1 MWPAPGSS
9 PTRRTDLCSWAEQ
22 IPKGIS
28 AFVAPRSTARN
39 PEVGLHNTLLL
50 PSKPRRTGGTRE
62 RRSSGTTDLLRLY
75 LQDIGRVDLLTNE
88 EEVTLAR
95 LVQRREAL
103 LHQQR
108 ELAESDAAI
117 GELHRL
123 EELQRREA
131 NQHSHWPT
139 KQEWA
144 RAAGL
149 PLQELQKRIDLGY
162 QVWAEQAQLE
172 AKDLKLAL
180 RNGRRAKDHMIQAN
194 LRLVVAVAKKY
205 QQRGMEIL
213 DLVQEGT
220 LGLERAVEKFD
231 PTRGFRF
238 STYAYWWIR
247 QGITRA
253 IATQSRTIRLPVH
266 VTEKLNRIKRVQQE
280 IASNEGRL
288 ASISDLARELG
299 ISEDTVRQTLARVPR
314 SVSLDTRVGR
324 EQDTQLGDLI
334 EDSHATPEQTLTIDE
349 LHNDLEDLLE
359 ELTSREAAVLRRRFG
374 LEDDTPQTLAQIGEE
389 LKLSRERVR
398 QIETRALLKLRQPQ
412 RRSKVRDYIQGLD
425 S

>member
-1 MWPAPGSS
+1 M
-9 PTRRTDLCSWAEQ
+9 
-22 IPKGIS
+22 
-28 AFVAPRSTARN
+28 
-39 PEVGLHNTLLL
+39 
-50 PSKPRRTGGTRE
+50 
-62 RRSSGTTDLLRLY
+62 RLY
-75 LQDIGRVDLLTNE
+75 LQDIGRVDLLTSE

-95 LVQRREAL
+95 LVQRRETL
-103 LHQQR
+103 LKQQR
-108 ELAESDAAI
+108 ELSDTNQAI

-131 NQHSHWPT
+131 NHHSHWPT

-144 RAAGL
+144 RAAAL
-149 PLQELQKRIDLGY
+149 TLQELQNRIDAGY
-162 QVWAEQAQLE
+162 EVWAEKAAID
-172 AKDLKLAL
+172 AKELKLSL

-247 QGITRA
+247 QGMTRA

-280 IASNEGRL
+280 IASNEGRI
-288 ASISDLARELG
+288 ASIADLARELG
-299 ISEDTVRQTLARVPR
+299 ISEDTVRQTLERVPR
-314 SVSLDTRVGR
+314 SVSLDSRVGKD
-324 EQDTQLGDLI
+324 QDTQLGDLI
-334 EDSHATPEQTLTIDE
+334 EDGKATPEETLTHDE
-349 LHNDLEDLLE
+349 LHNDLEGLLD
-359 ELTSREAAVLRRRFG
+359 ELTPREASVLRRRFG

-412 RRSKVRDYIQGLD
+412 KRSKIRDYIQGLD

>member
-1 MWPAPGSS
+1 M
-9 PTRRTDLCSWAEQ
+9 CS
-22 IPKGIS
+22 
-28 AFVAPRSTARN
+28 
-39 PEVGLHNTLLL
+39 LL
-50 PSKPRRTGGTRE
+50 PRQPRRTGETRE
-62 RRSSGTTDLLRLY
+62 RRSGTTDLLRLY

-95 LVQRREAL
+95 LVQRREKL
-103 LHQQR
+103 LQQQR
-108 ELAESDAAI
+108 HLADEHEAI

-139 KQEWA
+139 RQEWA
-144 RAAGL
+144 KAAGL
-149 PLQELQKRIDLGY
+149 SLQELQQRIEAGY
-162 QVWAEQAQLE
+162 SAWADKAELE
-172 AKDLKLAL
+172 PKELKNAL

-205 QQRGMEIL
+205 QQRGMELL

-266 VTEKLNRIKRVQQE
+266 ITEKLNRIKKAQRD
-280 IASNEGRL
+280 IASRLGRTATL
-288 ASISDLARELG
+288 KDLSQELQL
-299 ISEDTVRQTLARVPR
+299 SEEVVRQTLMRVPR

-324 EQDTQLGDLI
+324 DMDTELGDLL
-334 EDSHATPEQTLTIDE
+334 EDGMPTPEQRLTRE
-349 LHNDLEDLLE
+349 KLHDDLLVLLN
-359 ELTSREAAVLRRRFG
+359 ELSGREARVIRLRFG
-374 LEDDTPQTLAQIGEE
+374 LDDDTPQTLAEIGKT
-389 LKLSRERVR
+389 LDLSRERVR
-398 QIETRALLKLRQPQ
+398 QIESRALHKLRLPE
-412 RRSKVRDYIQGLD
+412 RRGRVRDYMEDLD
-425 S
+425 

>member
-1 MWPAPGSS
+1 MKSLPRQ
-9 PTRRTDLCSWAEQ
+9 TRRTGETRD
-22 IPKGIS
+22 
-28 AFVAPRSTARN
+28 
-39 PEVGLHNTLLL
+39 
-50 PSKPRRTGGTRE
+50 RR
-62 RRSSGTTDLLRLY
+62 SGTTDLLRLY

-103 LHQQR
+103 LQQQR
-108 ELAESDAAI
+108 QLADSDVAI

-123 EELQRREA
+123 EKLQRQEA
-131 NQHSHWPT
+131 NRHSHWPT

-149 PLQELQKRIDLGY
+149 TLQDLQQRIETGY
-162 QVWAEQAQLE
+162 QAWGVQAGLE
-172 AKDLKLAL
+172 SKELKLAL
-180 RNGRRAKDHMIQAN
+180 RHGRRAKDHMIQAN

-205 QQRGMEIL
+205 QQRGMELL

-280 IASNEGRL
+280 IATEKGRL
-288 ASISDLARELG
+288 ASVSDLARELG
-299 ISEDTVRQTLARVPR
+299 LSEETVRMTLMRVPR
-314 SVSLDTRVGR
+314 SVSLETRVGKD
-324 EQDTQLGDLI
+324 QDTQLGDLL
-334 EDSHATPEQTLTIDE
+334 EDGSATPEQTLTRDSLHDDLEHLLDE
-349 LHNDLEDLLE
+349 L
-359 ELTSREAAVLRRRFG
+359 TPREAEVIRSRFG
-374 LEDDTPQTLAQIGEE
+374 LEDDHPRTLAEIGEAMA
-389 LKLSRERVR
+389 LSRERVR

-412 RRSKVRDYIQGLD
+412 RRSKVKDYILGLD

>member
-1 MWPAPGSS
+1 M
-9 PTRRTDLCSWAEQ
+9 
-22 IPKGIS
+22 
-28 AFVAPRSTARN
+28 
-39 PEVGLHNTLLL
+39 
-50 PSKPRRTGGTRE
+50 
-62 RRSSGTTDLLRLY
+62 RLY
-75 LQDIGRVDLLTNE
+75 LQDIGRVDLLTSE

-95 LVQRREAL
+95 LVQRRETL
-103 LHQQR
+103 LKQQR
-108 ELAESDAAI
+108 ELSDTNQAI

-131 NQHSHWPT
+131 NHHSHWPT

-144 RAAGL
+144 RAAAL
-149 PLQELQKRIDLGY
+149 TLQELQNRIDAGY
-162 QVWAEQAQLE
+162 EAWAEKAAID
-172 AKDLKLAL
+172 AKELKLSL

-247 QGITRA
+247 QGMTRA

-280 IASNEGRL
+280 IASNEGRI
-288 ASISDLARELG
+288 ASIADLARELG
-299 ISEDTVRQTLARVPR
+299 ISEDTVRQTLERVPR
-314 SVSLDTRVGR
+314 SVSLDSRVGKD
-324 EQDTQLGDLI
+324 QDTQLGDLI
-334 EDSHATPEQTLTIDE
+334 EDGKATPEETLTHDE
-349 LHNDLEDLLE
+349 LHNDLEGLLD
-359 ELTSREAAVLRRRFG
+359 ELTPREASVLRRRFG

-398 QIETRALLKLRQPQ
+398 QIETRALLKPVSYTHLTLPT
-412 RRSKVRDYIQGLD
+412 SVIV
-425 S
+425 

>member
-1 MWPAPGSS
+1 MPRLPRRSGETLS
-9 PTRRTDLCSWAEQ
+9 RRT
-22 IPKGIS
+22 
-28 AFVAPRSTARN
+28 
-39 PEVGLHNTLLL
+39 
-50 PSKPRRTGGTRE
+50 
-62 RRSSGTTDLLRLY
+62 SGTTDLLRLY
-75 LQDIGRVDLLTNE
+75 LQDIGRVDLLTSE

-103 LHQQR
+103 LKQQR
-108 ELAESDAAI
+108 ELSDTNPAI

-123 EELQRREA
+123 EDLQRREA
-131 NQHSHWPT
+131 NHHSHWPT

-149 PLQELQKRIDLGY
+149 TLQELQSRIDAGY
-162 QVWAEQAQLE
+162 EAWADKAAID
-172 AKDLKLAL
+172 AKELKVSL

-247 QGITRA
+247 QGMTRA

-266 VTEKLNRIKRVQQE
+266 VTEKLNRIKRVQQD
-280 IASNEGRL
+280 IASNEGRI
-288 ASISDLARELG
+288 ASIADLARELN
-299 ISEDTVRQTLARVPR
+299 ISEETVRQTLERVPR
-314 SVSLDTRVGR
+314 SVSLDSRVGKD
-324 EQDTQLGDLI
+324 QDTQLGDLI
-334 EDSHATPEQTLTIDE
+334 EDGKATPEETLTHDE
-349 LHNDLEDLLE
+349 LHNDLEGLLD

-374 LEDDTPQTLAQIGEE
+374 LEDDTPQTLAQIGED
-389 LKLSRERVR
+389 LQLSRERVR

-412 RRSKVRDYIQGLD
+412 KRSKIWDYIQSLD

>member
-1 MWPAPGSS
+1 
-9 PTRRTDLCSWAEQ
+9 L
-22 IPKGIS
+22 
-28 AFVAPRSTARN
+28 PR
-39 PEVGLHNTLLL
+39 L
-50 PSKPRRTGGTRE
+50 PRRTGETRS
-62 RRSSGTTDLLRLY
+62 RRTSGTTDLLRLY
-75 LQDIGRVDLLTNE
+75 LQDIGRVDLLTSE

-103 LHQQR
+103 LKQQR
-108 ELAESDAAI
+108 ELSDTNPAI

-123 EELQRREA
+123 EDLQRREA
-131 NQHSHWPT
+131 NHHSHWPT

-149 PLQELQKRIDLGY
+149 TLQELQSRIDAGY
-162 QVWAEQAQLE
+162 EAWADKAAID
-172 AKDLKLAL
+172 AKELKVSL

-247 QGITRA
+247 QGMTRA

-266 VTEKLNRIKRVQQE
+266 ITEKLNRIKRVQQD
-280 IASNEGRL
+280 IASNEGRI
-288 ASISDLARELG
+288 ASIADLARELN
-299 ISEDTVRQTLARVPR
+299 ISEETVRQTLERVPR
-314 SVSLDTRVGR
+314 SVSLDSRVGKD
-324 EQDTQLGDLI
+324 QDTQLGDLI
-334 EDSHATPEQTLTIDE
+334 EDGKATPEETLTHDE
-349 LHNDLEDLLE
+349 LHNDLEGLLD

-374 LEDDTPQTLAQIGEE
+374 LEDDTPQTLAQIGED
-389 LKLSRERVR
+389 LQLSRERVR

-412 RRSKVRDYIQGLD
+412 KRSKIWDYIQSLD

>member
-1 MWPAPGSS
+1 M
-9 PTRRTDLCSWAEQ
+9 
-22 IPKGIS
+22 
-28 AFVAPRSTARN
+28 PR
-39 PEVGLHNTLLL
+39 L
-50 PSKPRRTGGTRE
+50 PRRTGETRS

-75 LQDIGRVDLLTNE
+75 LQDIGRVDLLTSE

-103 LHQQR
+103 LKQQR
-108 ELAESDAAI
+108 ELSDTNPTI

-123 EELQRREA
+123 EDLQRREA
-131 NQHSHWPT
+131 NHHSHWPT

-144 RAAGL
+144 RSAGL
-149 PLQELQKRIDLGY
+149 TLQELQSRIDAGY
-162 QVWAEQAQLE
+162 EAWADKAAID
-172 AKDLKLAL
+172 AKELKVSL

-247 QGITRA
+247 QGMTRA

-266 VTEKLNRIKRVQQE
+266 ITEKLNRIKRVQQD
-280 IASNEGRL
+280 IASNEGRI
-288 ASISDLARELG
+288 ASIADLARELN
-299 ISEDTVRQTLARVPR
+299 ISEETVRQTLERVPR
-314 SVSLDTRVGR
+314 SVSLDSRVGKD
-324 EQDTQLGDLI
+324 QDTQLGDLI
-334 EDSHATPEQTLTIDE
+334 EDGKATPEETLTHDE
-349 LHNDLEDLLE
+349 LHNDLEGLLD

-374 LEDDTPQTLAQIGEE
+374 LEDDTPQTLAQIGED
-389 LKLSRERVR
+389 LQLSRERVR

-412 RRSKVRDYIQGLD
+412 KRSKIWDYIQSLD

>member
-1 MWPAPGSS
+1 
-9 PTRRTDLCSWAEQ
+9 
-22 IPKGIS
+22 
-28 AFVAPRSTARN
+28 
-39 PEVGLHNTLLL
+39 
-50 PSKPRRTGGTRE
+50 
-62 RRSSGTTDLLRLY
+62 LRLY
-75 LQDIGRVDLLTNE
+75 LQDIGRVDLLTSE
-88 EEVTLAR
+88 EEVMQAR
-95 LVQRREAL
+95 LVQRRETL
-103 LHQQR
+103 LKQQR
-108 ELAESDAAI
+108 ELSDTNPAI
-117 GELHRL
+117 GELYRL

-131 NQHSHWPT
+131 NHHSHWPT

-149 PLQELQKRIDLGY
+149 SLQGLESRIDAGY
-162 QVWAEQAQLE
+162 VAWAEQAAIE
-172 AKDLKLAL
+172 AKELKLSL

-247 QGITRA
+247 QGMTRA

-280 IASNEGRL
+280 IASNEGRI
-288 ASISDLARELG
+288 ASIADLARELG
-299 ISEDTVRQTLARVPR
+299 ISEDTVRQTLERVPR
-314 SVSLDTRVGR
+314 SVSLDSRVGKD
-324 EQDTQLGDLI
+324 QDTQLGDLI
-334 EDSHATPEQTLTIDE
+334 EDGKATPEETLTHDE
-349 LHNDLEDLLE
+349 LHNDLEGLLD
-359 ELTSREAAVLRRRFG
+359 ELTTREAAVLRRRFG
-374 LEDDTPQTLAQIGEE
+374 LEDDSPQTLAQIGEE

-412 RRSKVRDYIQGLD
+412 KRSKIRDYIQGLD

>member
-9 PTRRTDLCSWAEQ
+9 PTRRTDLFSWAEQ

-28 AFVAPRSTARN
+28 AFVAPRPTARN
-39 PEVGLHNTLLL
+39 PEVGLHNIQLL

-108 ELAESDAAI
+108 DLAESDAAI

-149 PLQELQKRIDLGY
+149 PLPELQKRIDQGY

-172 AKDLKLAL
+172 AKDLRVAL

-324 EQDTQLGDLI
+324 DQDTQLGDLI

-349 LHNDLEDLLE
+349 LHNDLEHLLE

>member
-1 MWPAPGSS
+1 M
-9 PTRRTDLCSWAEQ
+9 
-22 IPKGIS
+22 
-28 AFVAPRSTARN
+28 
-39 PEVGLHNTLLL
+39 
-50 PSKPRRTGGTRE
+50 
-62 RRSSGTTDLLRLY
+62 RLY
-75 LQDIGRVDLLTNE
+75 LQDIGRVDLLTSE
-88 EEVTLAR
+88 EEVTLSR
-95 LVQRREAL
+95 QV
-103 LHQQR
+103 QQR
-108 ELAESDAAI
+108 EKLLAQERDLSTRHAAI
-117 GELHRL
+117 RVLLDL
-123 EELQRREA
+123 EELQLREA
-131 NQHSHWPT
+131 NQVSHWPT
-139 KQEWA
+139 RQEWA
-144 RAAGL
+144 RAAEL
-149 PLQELQKRIDLGY
+149 PLEELNRQLNEGY
-162 QVWAEQAQLE
+162 SLWAEEVGLE
-172 AKDLKLAL
+172 AKELQRRL
-180 RNGRRAKDHMIQAN
+180 REGRRARDRMIQAN

-205 QQRGMEIL
+205 QQRGMELL

-280 IASNEGRL
+280 IASNEGRI
-288 ASISDLARELG
+288 ASIADLSRELG

-324 EQDTQLGDLI
+324 DQDTQLGDLI
-334 EDSHATPEQTLTIDE
+334 EDGHATPEQTLTHHE
-349 LHNDLEDLLE
+349 LHNDLEHLLD
-359 ELTSREAAVLRRRFG
+359 ELTGREAAVLRRRFG

-412 RRSKVRDYIQGLD
+412 RRSKVRDYIQELD

>member
-1 MWPAPGSS
+1 M
-9 PTRRTDLCSWAEQ
+9 
-22 IPKGIS
+22 
-28 AFVAPRSTARN
+28 
-39 PEVGLHNTLLL
+39 
-50 PSKPRRTGGTRE
+50 
-62 RRSSGTTDLLRLY
+62 RLY
-75 LQDIGRVDLLTNE
+75 LQDIGRVDLLTSE

-95 LVQRREAL
+95 LVQRRETL
-103 LHQQR
+103 LKQQR
-108 ELAESDAAI
+108 ELSDTNQAI

-131 NQHSHWPT
+131 NHHSHWPT

-144 RAAGL
+144 RAAAL
-149 PLQELQKRIDLGY
+149 TLQELQNRIDAGY
-162 QVWAEQAQLE
+162 EAWAEKAAID
-172 AKDLKLAL
+172 AKELKLSL

-247 QGITRA
+247 QGMTRA

-266 VTEKLNRIKRVQQE
+266 VTEKLNRIKRVQQD
-280 IASNEGRL
+280 IASNEGRI
-288 ASISDLARELG
+288 ASIADLARELN
-299 ISEDTVRQTLARVPR
+299 ISEETVRQTLERVPR
-314 SVSLDTRVGR
+314 SVSLDSRVGKD
-324 EQDTQLGDLI
+324 QDTQLGDLI
-334 EDSHATPEQTLTIDE
+334 EDGKATPEETLTHDE
-349 LHNDLEDLLE
+349 LHNDLEGLLD

-374 LEDDTPQTLAQIGEE
+374 LEDDTPQTLAQIGED
-389 LKLSRERVR
+389 LQLSRERVR

-412 RRSKVRDYIQGLD
+412 KRSKIRDYIQGLD

>member
-1 MWPAPGSS
+1 MKDS
-9 PTRRTDLCSWAEQ
+9 TL
-22 IPKGIS
+22 
-28 AFVAPRSTARN
+28 PRQ
-39 PEVGLHNTLLL
+39 
-50 PSKPRRTGGTRE
+50 PRRTGETRE
-62 RRSSGTTDLLRLY
+62 RRRGTTDLLRLY

-95 LVQRREAL
+95 LVQRRETL
-103 LHQQR
+103 LQQQR
-108 ELAESDAAI
+108 DLAQNNAAI
-117 GELHRL
+117 GELLRL

-149 PLQELQKRIDLGY
+149 SQDDLQQRIDAGY
-162 QVWAEQAQLE
+162 DAWAAHAEMNARE
-172 AKDLKLAL
+172 LKVAL
-180 RNGRRAKDHMIQAN
+180 RNGRKAKDHMIQAN

-205 QQRGMEIL
+205 QQRGMELL

-247 QGITRA
+247 QGMTRA

-280 IASNEGRL
+280 IASNEGRI

-299 ISEDTVRQTLARVPR
+299 VSEDTVRQTLARVPR
-314 SVSLDTRVGR
+314 SVSLDTRVGKD
-324 EQDTQLGDLI
+324 QDTQLGDLI
-334 EDSHATPEQTLTIDE
+334 EDGHDTPEQTLTQHE
-349 LHNDLEDLLE
+349 LHNDLEELLD
-359 ELTSREAAVLRRRFG
+359 ELTNREAAVLRRRFG
-374 LEDDTPQTLAQIGEE
+374 LEDDTPQTLAQIGED
-389 LKLSRERVR
+389 LQLSRERVR